1 METVLLDDLKMYQN
15 EILSRENVRL
25 RTANSIL
32 CRYKY
37 PVLTKEHIPLMWRY
51 DFDTERN
58 PFMEERIGV
67 NAVMNSGAIKLN
79 GKYYLMVRV
88 EGMTVNHILR

>member
-32 CRYKY
+32 CRY
-37 PVLTKEHIPLMWRY
+37 P
-51 DFDTERN
+51 
-58 PFMEERIGV
+58 
-67 NAVMNSGAIKLN
+67 
-79 GKYYLMVRV
+79 
-88 EGMTVNHILR
+88 

>member
-37 PVLTKEHIPLMWRY
+37 PVLTKEHIPLMCKYSVNYRY
-51 DFDTERN
+51 
-58 PFMEERIGV
+58 
-67 NAVMNSGAIKLN
+67 
-79 GKYYLMVRV
+79 
-88 EGMTVNHILR
+88 